1 LSETSTAKTA
11 AITVLAA
18 SPMMG
23 LAAFEDRL
31 DDIGR
36 QVGKPQNPADMGVVE
51 LELSGDL
58 RRVAVFSAAKIT
70 NPRPVGFAK
79 QASHDKIGPQTS
91 NARRT

>member
-1 LSETSTAKTA
+1 VLTRPHLHHAAAAKLRA
-11 AITVLAA
+11 RDESGHGV
-18 SPMMG
+18 G
-23 LAAFEDRL
+23 FEDRL

-70 NPRPVGFAK
+70 NP
-79 QASHDKIGPQTS
+79 
-91 NARRT
+91 

>member
-1 LSETSTAKTA
+1 
-11 AITVLAA
+11 
-18 SPMMG
+18 MMG

-58 RRVAVFSAAKIT
+58 RRVAAFSAAKIT
-70 NPRPVGFAK
+70 NP
-79 QASHDKIGPQTS
+79 
-91 NARRT
+91 

>member
-1 LSETSTAKTA
+1 LSETSTAKTV

-18 SPMMG
+18 SPMMR

-70 NPRPVGFAK
+70 NP
-79 QASHDKIGPQTS
+79 
-91 NARRT
+91 